1 MLSGQA
7 AGQRSHLDRAVLGLP
22 WSTEEHPRAG
32 QGPGVWGPL
41 REPQPTPT
49 LCLLPLGTCK
59 YNLHKMSVL
68 LLLFYLR

>member
-7 AGQRSHLDRAVLGLP
+7 AGQRSHLDRAVLRLP
-22 WSTEEHPRAG
+22 LSTEEHPRAR

-41 REPQPTPT
+41 WEPQSTPT
-49 LCLLPLGTCK
+49 LCLLPSGTCK

-68 LLLFYLR
+68 FSYFR